1 MLDKLLKF
9 SKHTTNGS
17 VPISVLSASHAEP
30 INMHSHDY
38 YELVYVR
45 EGFTVHYYEDS
56 TTILTEGDL
65 FIVCPGVQHAYTG
78 LHYTDVYNCI
88 FTDDA
93 LRDVRER
100 FRHMPGM
107 EWLIEGTLPDGVV
120 MRVRLDTS
128 ERMRVLA
135 VIERMKEEQDSRRLG
150 WEIMMETLLVQ
161 ILTLFSRS
169 YAVHYLSNP
178 AEKAYLSYVLR
189 VLTFIEEHY
198 NEPIDLKTMAAH
210 VDISP
215 DYLSRQFKKIVGLS
229 PAVFLRSYRLAR
241 AMDMIRSERS
251 ENFGEIAQAVGYKHL
266 SHFSREFKC
275 FTGVTPSEY
284 KVNCY
289 KI

>member
-17 VPISVLSASHAEP
+17 VPIYVLSASHAEP

-169 YAVHYLSNP
+169 YAVHYLTNP

-198 NEPIDLKTMAAH
+198 NE
-210 VDISP
+210 DIS
-215 DYLSRQFKKIVGLS
+215 L
-229 PAVFLRSYRLAR
+229 
-241 AMDMIRSERS
+241 
-251 ENFGEIAQAVGYKHL
+251 ENVSNQI
-266 SHFSREFKC
+266 
-275 FTGVTPSEY
+275 GVTPVYFCRLFVRKTGRNFIDYLTEIRINHAKHFLHNTPLRIREISERVGY
-284 KVNCY
+284 NDPYYFSRIFKKHTGMSPREY
-289 KI
+289 RGS